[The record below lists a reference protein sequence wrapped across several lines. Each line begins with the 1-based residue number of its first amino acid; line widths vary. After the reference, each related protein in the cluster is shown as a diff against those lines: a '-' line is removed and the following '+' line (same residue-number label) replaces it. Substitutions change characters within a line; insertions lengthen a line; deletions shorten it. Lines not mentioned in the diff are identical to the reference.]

1 MAPGT
6 GGFIMRQSRFTWQ
19 RATLLAAL
27 LFFAASAWLT
37 AWQEPLPEQR
47 GFVFALMLCVAGAAL
62 SAFARPAFALVLGG
76 GLFLLLRAM
85 TVMKQEYLES
95 PLMPAD
101 FIYYVRS
108 SLFETLRHYPHIY
121 SVGLAV
127 AVAIPVVLWLAWRGS
142 DRLLARRRRWSRVL
156 LRAGGVAVCALAFWV
171 CLLPSGPFAE
181 VHARDA
187 WDKMSDDAVL
197 TDFFVNLR
205 DASVHLPPMADA
217 ATAERDWQATAM
229 ASPGAVPAGSYPDIV
244 QVLEESTF
252 DPAPYAH
259 CTVPACDVA
268 MLKPDARTRGTGF
281 LRVHTFG
288 GGTWVS
294 EFAALTGLP
303 QDIFGPGGMYAPY
316 VLAPRMRDSLPLLLK
331 RLGYLTVAIY
341 PTHGD
346 FLNGEDAY
354 KAYGVD
360 HFYGAGEL
368 GLDDWEETDKQ
379 MFDAAKRVYDKL
391 EASGVRKPGQ
401 PVFMMILTINEHGP
415 HDDPMSTLPR
425 PFRNLLQG
433 LPADAAL
440 NFDTYLSRL
449 HDSDVAM
456 QGLERAFLDR
466 ARPTVLVHFGDHQ
479 PSFDSLMSTLP
490 RTLPPALVPYRDYL
504 TYYMIKSNVPGPAL
518 PGYPMLDIA
527 YLPGMVLQA
536 AGLPLDPYFSAQKV
550 LRERCDGRYDDCAD
564 KAVLASYHAWVFGR
578 LHVFE

>member
-1 MAPGT
+1 
-6 GGFIMRQSRFTWQ
+6 MRQPFRLTRR
-19 RATLLAAL
+19 RATLVAAL
-27 LFFAASAWLT
+27 LFFAACAWLT
-37 AWQEPLPEQR
+37 AWREPLPEQR
-47 GFVFALMLCVAGAAL
+47 GFVFALMLCVAGAGL
-62 SAFARPAFALVLGG
+62 CAFARAAFALVLGG
-76 GLFLLLRAM
+76 GLFLLLRAI

-101 FIYYVRS
+101 FVYYVRS
-108 SLFETLRHYPHIY
+108 SLFETLRRYPHIY

-127 AVAIPVVLWLAWRGS
+127 AVAVPLLLWLAWRGS
-142 DRLLARRRRWSRVL
+142 RPLFAHWRRWPRAA
-156 LRAGGVAVCALAFWV
+156 LRLGGFAVFALAFWI
-171 CLLPSGPFAE
+171 CLLPSGPFAR

-205 DASVHLPPMADA
+205 DSSVHLPPMADA
-217 ATAERDWQATAM
+217 AIAERDWQATAT
-229 ASPGAVPAGSYPDIV
+229 AAPGGVPAAQYPDIV

-259 CTVPACDVA
+259 CDVPACHAA
-268 MLKPDARTRGTGF
+268 MFLPDARTRGHGV
-281 LRVHTFG
+281 LRTHTFG

-294 EFAALTGLP
+294 EFASLTGLP

-331 RLGYLTVAIY
+331 RLGYLTVAVY

-354 KAYGVD
+354 KAYGID
-360 HFYGAGEL
+360 RFYGAGEL
-368 GLDDWEETDKQ
+368 GLDDWEETDAQ
-379 MFDAAKRVYDKL
+379 MFAAAERVYAELDR
-391 EASGVRKPGQ
+391 SGARKPGQ
-401 PVFMMILTINEHGP
+401 PVFLVVLTINEHGP
-415 HDDPMSTLPR
+415 HDDPMNTLPK
-425 PFRNLLQG
+425 PFQNLLHG

-456 QGLERAFLDR
+456 QGLEHAFLDR

-479 PSFDSLMSTLP
+479 PSFDSLMPTL
-490 RTLPPALVPYRDYL
+490 RRELPPALAPYRDYL

-518 PGYPMLDIA
+518 PAYPMLDIA
-527 YLPGMVLQA
+527 YLPGLVLQA
-536 AGLPLDPYFSAQKV
+536 AGLPLDPYFAAQKA

-564 KAVLASYHAWVFGR
+564 KALLASYHAWIFGR